1 MKKWLKVLLVLF
13 IVGVIAAF
21 LVYKFVINKP
31 HADISKAKADFEF
44 AANDLWQK
52 YTTDSKMSDSLFTGK
67 VIQVDGTVGRVE
79 EADSTIYVVFVME
92 ADSMF
97 GDRSIRCELD
107 PVQVSEKPLIKTGDA
122 VKLKGLCSGY
132 DETDIK
138 FTNTFIVK

>member
-1 MKKWLKVLLVLF
+1 MKKWLKVLLVL
-13 IVGVIAAF
+13 IIIGVISAF

-31 HADISKAKADFEF
+31 HADVSKAKADFEL
-44 AANDLWQK
+44 AANDLWKK
-52 YTTDSKMSDSLFTGK
+52 YTTDTKMSDSLYTGK
-67 VIQVDGTVGRVE
+67 VIQLDGIVGRVE
-79 EADSTIYVVFVME
+79 EADSTIYLVFIME

-107 PVQVSEKPLIKTGDA
+107 PAQVTEKPVIKTGDA

>member
-1 MKKWLKVLLVLF
+1 MKKWLKVLLVL
-13 IVGVIAAF
+13 IIIGVISAF

-31 HADISKAKADFEF
+31 HADVSKAKADFEL
-44 AANDLWQK
+44 AANDLWKK
-52 YTTDSKMSDSLFTGK
+52 YTTDTKMSDSLYTGK
-67 VIQVDGTVGRVE
+67 VIQLDGIVGRVE
-79 EADSTIYVVFVME
+79 EADSTIYLVFIME

-107 PVQVSEKPLIKTGDA
+107 PAQVTEKPIIKTGDA